1 MKVQLAAQ
9 TKWSVEF
16 TDAIADEE
24 RFTLFNP
31 YDEHDGTKVV
41 EFAGRTCY
49 MSFEKPRPG
58 GVQAYMQNILSSG
71 HGSVLEHHNFTF
83 WIEGI
88 SRTLTHELV
97 RHRAGWAY
105 SQLSQ
110 RFVDSK
116 TVQMVVPPLVEEMDL
131 QGYDQGNEFKRSKYI
146 DTITLLTKHMAEC
159 KAKYEELQT
168 ILKDV
173 FDEAKRKQINEAARC
188 VLPNMTET
196 KIVATVNARALRH
209 FLQMRGSLGADA
221 EIRGLAL
228 AMYELV
234 KDRLEFMDFAV
245 TMDAATGYNFLKSEW
260 HKV

>member
-1 MKVQLAAQ
+1 MNVPTVKL
-9 TKWSVEF
+9 
-16 TDAIADEE
+16 IASTQWEESTVHEYIEKDE
-24 RFTLFNP
+24 RFKLFDP
-31 YDEHDGTKVV
+31 YDDFDGTKVV
-41 EFAGRTCY
+41 EYAGRTCY

-58 GVQAYMQNILSSG
+58 GARAWMENILKAG
-71 HGSVLEHHNFTF
+71 HGSILEHHNFTF
-83 WIEGI
+83 WIEGV

-116 TVQMVVPPLVEEMDL
+116 SVAMVIPPLISVLKDVEDGGEFAVAYVKAMELLNEVMHHAKDKYEVL
-131 QGYDQGNEFKRSKYI
+131 QG
-146 DTITLLTKHMAEC
+146 
-159 KAKYEELQT
+159 

-173 FDEAKRKQINEAARC
+173 HSEAKRKQINEAARC

-209 FLQMRGSLGADA
+209 FFQMRASEGADA
-221 EIRGLAL
+221 EIRELAL
-228 AMYELV
+228 TMYDLV
-234 KDRLEFMDFAV
+234 KERLEFMDFSVEVRNDKA
-245 TMDAATGYNFLKSEW
+245 FLTSLY

>member
-1 MKVQLAAQ
+1 MP
-9 TKWSVEF
+9 SVKL
-16 TDAIADEE
+16 IASTQWEQDTLVEYIDKDE
-24 RFTLFNP
+24 RFKLFDP
-31 YDEHDGTKVV
+31 QDDFDGTKVV

-58 GVQAYMQNILSSG
+58 GVRAWMENILKAG
-71 HGSVLEHHNFTF
+71 HGSILEHHNFTF
-83 WIEGI
+83 WIEGV

-116 TVQMVVPPLVEEMDL
+116 TVGLVIPPLVVELPHSDSPETDG
-131 QGYDQGNEFKRSKYI
+131 QYDK
-146 DTITLLTKHMAEC
+146 TIQILRDVMVHS

-168 ILKDV
+168 LLKDV
-173 FDEAKRKQINEAARC
+173 YSEAKRKQINEAARC

-209 FLQMRGSLGADA
+209 FFQMRGSLGADA
-221 EIRGLAL
+221 EIRELAF

-234 KDRLEFMDFAV
+234 KERLEFMDFSVEICDKTDKA
-245 TMDAATGYNFLKSEW
+245 YLHSLY